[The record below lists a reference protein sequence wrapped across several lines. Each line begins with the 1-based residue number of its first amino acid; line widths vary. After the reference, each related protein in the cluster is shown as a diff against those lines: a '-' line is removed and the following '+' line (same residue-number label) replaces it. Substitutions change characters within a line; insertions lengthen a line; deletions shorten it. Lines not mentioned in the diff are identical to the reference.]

1 MLIIRIAGFL
11 VLLSIG
17 IALAFYAFT
26 RDPRYLAL
34 AGRIFRVSLYFAAAF
49 MAFYVL
55 ERVILVV

>member
-1 MLIIRIAGFL
+1 MLILRIVGFL

-17 IALAFYAFT
+17 GSLAFFAYT
-26 RDPRYLAL
+26 RDRRYLAV
-34 AGRIFRVSLYFAAAF
+34 AARIFRVAVYFAAAF

>member
-17 IALAFYAFT
+17 GALAVFAFT
-26 RDPRYLAL
+26 RDRRYLAL
-34 AGRIFRVSLYFAAAF
+34 AGRIFRVSLYFVAAF

-55 ERVILVV
+55 ERIILVV